1 MYDQIEQLTAKLKE
15 VFQASEI
22 GQVPD
27 LQEDQNKEN
36 VFGYI
41 TSDFFEGKTNE
52 EAQVVIWKIIYDNF
66 EESIRKHILY
76 IINETKL
83 QHYSRVCGYIPMGQ
97 YEVWKHRIWTH
108 KASDQTIFWCGVD
121 FQKIADDYKTFFFFI
136 QNTEFCS
143 KKECDKPSMALVF
156 NYTKDIID
164 LMGFEKQEEI
174 YPELFKHAYEQ
185 LCGEISMIL
194 MDKYDLFCN
203 EQHVWGEKNP
213 FYYVYNNFNLTPVHD
228 ERILFSAKEIELI
241 EPIKDSMDK
250 NFELKKIL
258 EKVIL
263 RSKMFLEANK
273 VQRQ

>member
-1 MYDQIEQLTAKLKE
+1 MYDQIEQLIAKLKR
-15 VFQASEI
+15 VFQDSEI
-22 GQVPD
+22 GKAPD

-41 TSDFFEGKTNE
+41 TSDFFVDKTNE
-52 EAQVVIWKIIYDNF
+52 NAQTVIWKIINDNF
-66 EESIRKHILY
+66 EESTRKHILY
-76 IINETKL
+76 IINETEL
-83 QHYSRVCGYIPMGQ
+83 QHYSRVCGHIPMDQ
-97 YEVWKHRIWTH
+97 YEIWKHRIWFH

-121 FQKIADDYKTFFFFI
+121 FQKIADDYKTIFFFI
-136 QNTEFCS
+136 QNTEFCN
-143 KKECDKPSMALVF
+143 KKECDKPSMTLGF

-185 LCGEISMIL
+185 LCGEISVIL
-194 MDKYDLFCN
+194 MDKYDLFCR

-228 ERILFSAKEIELI
+228 ERIFFSAKEIELI